1 MNRSVAYKFIVQG
14 RVQGVGFR
22 WFVLNAAQE
31 LKVTGSVKNVYNG
44 NVEIFAQSD
53 INTIQ
58 KFKLKVKEGP
68 ALSRVDSILEI
79 KEEFDPKLN
88 EFKVIV

>member
-1 MNRSVAYKFIVQG
+1 MNKKVAYKYIVAG

-22 WFVLNAAQE
+22 WFVQKTATELNI
-31 LKVTGSVKNVYNG
+31 LGTVKNIYNG

-53 INTIQ
+53 INSLQ
-58 KFKLKVKEGP
+58 KFKSQVKQGP
-68 ALSRVDSILEI
+68 ALSRVDSLKEI
-79 KEEFDPKLN
+79 KEEVDNQLN